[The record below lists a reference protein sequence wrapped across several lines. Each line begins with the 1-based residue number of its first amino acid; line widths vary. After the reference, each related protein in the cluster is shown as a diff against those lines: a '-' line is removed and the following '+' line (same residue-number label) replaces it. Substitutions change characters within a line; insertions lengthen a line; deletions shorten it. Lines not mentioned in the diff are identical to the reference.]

1 MHQTVTDVLRT
12 TLNSQQ
18 PANIMQANHIID
30 NALAMTVYATRCS
43 VSRSLG
49 VSPGALVYQRDMLLD
64 IPIIVDLLGIQTKR
78 QVLVDENLRRQN
90 RKRREWNY
98 AVGQEVLI
106 KTVDPNK
113 LEPRAHGPYTIVQV
127 YTNGTVDVRRNPHIV
142 ERLNIR
148 RLVPFHR
155 N

>member
-1 MHQTVTDVLRT
+1 MHQTVADVLRT
-12 TLNSQQ
+12 TLNAQQ
-18 PANIMQANHIID
+18 PANLLQANAIID
-30 NALAMTVYATRCS
+30 NALAMAVYATRCA

-64 IPIIVDLLGIQTKR
+64 IPIIVDLLQLQNKR
-78 QVLVDENLRRQN
+78 QVLIDENLRRQN

-106 KTVDPNK
+106 KAVDPTK

-142 ERLNIR
+142 ERLNNR
-148 RLVPFHR
+148 RIIPF
-155 N
+155 